1 MSITIDQKRYVS
13 FDKNGVIHRI
23 GRRPDELL
31 DSFEIEFEKIQSILD
46 GRERLIDYIVD
57 YDFIEKKYVL
67 KSRIEFENA
76 YSKEAFI
83 YEVPSTLDDDY
94 AEIKIVQ
101 DNIKKC
107 WRIEVHKQLDSYLQ
121 EQNISVVPQKQ
132 FYSITK
138 KGDPNILYRLLKF
151 DGNEIPFDYD
161 FEFDNLDISIY
172 TIRRFGSYLHEVI
185 NE

>member
-1 MSITIDQKRYVS
+1 
-13 FDKNGVIHRI
+13 
-23 GRRPDELL
+23 
-31 DSFEIEFEKIQSILD
+31 
-46 GRERLIDYIVD
+46 
-57 YDFIEKKYVL
+57 
-67 KSRIEFENA
+67 
-76 YSKEAFI
+76 
-83 YEVPSTLDDDY
+83 VPSTLDDDY

>member
-1 MSITIDQKRYVS
+1 MSITINQKRYVS
-13 FDKNGVIHRI
+13 FDKTGTIHRI

-31 DSFEIEFEKIQSILD
+31 DSFEIEFEKIQPILE
-46 GRERLIDYIVD
+46 GKERLIDYIVD

-67 KSRIEFENA
+67 KSRLEFENA
-76 YSKEAFI
+76 YSKETFI
-83 YEVPSTLDDDY
+83 YELPNNIDDDY
-94 AEIKIVQ
+94 AEVKIVQ
-101 DNIKKC
+101 DNTNKC
-107 WRIEVHKQLDSYLQ
+107 WRIEVHDNLDKYLQ

-138 KGDPNILYRLLKF
+138 KGDPNILYRLLRF
-151 DGNEIPFDYD
+151 NETEIPFEYD
-161 FEFDNLDISIY
+161 FEFDNTDISIY